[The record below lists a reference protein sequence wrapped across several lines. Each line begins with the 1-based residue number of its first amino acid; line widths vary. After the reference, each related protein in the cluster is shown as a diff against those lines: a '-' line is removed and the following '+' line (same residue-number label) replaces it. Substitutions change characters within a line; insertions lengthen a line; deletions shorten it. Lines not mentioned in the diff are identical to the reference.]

1 MRYTEAAA
9 AALKASGVIFHV
21 CASKTTVR
29 NKAGDPVVY
38 VARKIFLG
46 PARRKTPRALLQKI
60 RKILG
65 DGSDEAVVKRFE
77 IFLAGFTPTDEV

>member
-9 AALKASGVIFHV
+9 AALTASGVIFHV
-21 CASKTTVR
+21 CASRTTVK

-38 VARKIFLG
+38 TARKIFLG
-46 PARRKTPRALLQKI
+46 PARRRTPRALLQKI

-77 IFLAGFTPTDEV
+77 TFLDEFASTGEA